1 MLEQKPFYILPSG
14 KVIACEELSLWL
26 EWTTEEQARNRLSMQ
41 MYSEEDIVAMLAT
54 RDSK

>member
-1 MLEQKPFYILPSG
+1 MDETTTITLPSG
-14 KVIACEELSLWL
+14 KTIPTGELSLWL